1 MNLKDRIIAT
11 KCENN
16 EDFAARYHFK
26 KMTGTKLKPTAENY
40 LRARVKPLAVVQDLM
55 RRGCTD
61 PFAREE
67 ARQAIINA
75 VDLLLLHPEAVGPL
89 FDVVRGAHRLTW
101 QQAQKPSETLNII
114 DLEKQV
120 EDEF

>member
-16 EDFAARYHFK
+16 AYFAARYAFK
-26 KMTGTKLKPTAENY
+26 QATGTKMKP
-40 LRARVKPLAVVQDLM
+40 LHARVKPLAVVQDLM

-61 PFAREE
+61 PLAQEE
-67 ARQAIINA
+67 ARQAIIDA
-75 VDLLLLHPEAVGPL
+75 VDLLLLHPEEAHHLMAVVRAAHEIAREPEPKASGPL
-89 FDVVRGAHRLTW
+89 NDSDLD
-101 QQAQKPSETLNII
+101 QQI
-114 DLEKQV
+114 